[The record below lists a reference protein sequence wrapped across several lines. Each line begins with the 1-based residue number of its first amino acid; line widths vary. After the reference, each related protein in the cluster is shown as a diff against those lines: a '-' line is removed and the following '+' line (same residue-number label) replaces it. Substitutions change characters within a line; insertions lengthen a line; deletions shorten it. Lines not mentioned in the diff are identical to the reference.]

1 MSKAERALALLLRLV
16 GAVCLLA
23 TFAVFMPLRWMAAVH
38 DWLGLGQLPEGRIV
52 EYLAR
57 SLSAFYALM
66 GGLLVFVS
74 FGVRRHAGVITCL
87 AVASLLFA
95 PMILVVDLSIG
106 MSLRWTLQEGPFVLL
121 VGTAILLLQ
130 WRARVQG

>member
-1 MSKAERALALLLRLV
+1 MNKAERALSLLLRLV
-16 GAVCLLA
+16 GVVCLFA
-23 TFAVFMPLRWMAAVH
+23 TFAVFMPLRWMAVVH
-38 DWLGLGQLPEGRIV
+38 DWLGLGQLPQGRVV

-66 GGLLVFVS
+66 GGLLVFLS
-74 FGVRRHAGVITCL
+74 FDVRRYSGVIAYL

-106 MSLRWTLQEGPFVLL
+106 MPLHWTLQEGPFVLL
-121 VGTAILLLQ
+121 MGVAILLLQ